1 MCSMMFGSL
10 LYKHLS
16 TSASPVPAQKM
27 LTGILALSSACFF
40 VPGHFRDE
48 RVTLWCFCIFEL
60 CCGVYYPAMGSLKS
74 KLVEDGSRASIY
86 GILRI
91 PLNVFVVLALS
102 TTKEGKHYRFVQD
115 KRPRPNNESRRSAP
129 RHRIHHVQRAVG
141 GGCHCCSQDTD
152 MISLQ
157 FPLSFSVPLHGT
169 KTKHNLGNTYP
180 SSVSLARSG
189 ATSKIVASRNSDLHV
204 LYPQF
209 H

>member
-1 MCSMMFGSL
+1 MFGSL

-16 TSASPVPAQKM
+16 TSATPVPAQKM

-102 TTKEGKHYRFVQD
+102 TTKEGKHYSFFTEL
-115 KRPRPNNESRRSAP
+115 RPRSDHRFRRSAS
-129 RHRIHHVQRAVG
+129 RYGVHHMQCAFG
-141 GGCHCCSQDTD
+141 GSCYCRSQDTN
-152 MISLQ
+152 MISLH
-157 FPLSFSVPLHGT
+157 FPLSIFVNMHGT
-169 KTKHNLGNTYP
+169 KTKHNLGNTAQP
-180 SSVSLARSG
+180 ISLAKSG
-189 ATSKIVASRNSDLHV
+189 VIPKIVASRNSDSHSIPTLMNKK
-204 LYPQF
+204 
-209 H
+209 